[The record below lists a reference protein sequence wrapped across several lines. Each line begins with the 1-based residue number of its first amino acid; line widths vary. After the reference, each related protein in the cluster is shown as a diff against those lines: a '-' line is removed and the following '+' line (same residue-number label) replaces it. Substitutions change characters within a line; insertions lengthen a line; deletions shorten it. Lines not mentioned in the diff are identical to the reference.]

1 MQSNQFRFGTIL
13 VMVSLPVLRHLKVS
27 ISGDMCKAFNVFNTS
42 SFNMLIVLKSLHIP
56 NIMLTFQMS
65 S

>member
-1 MQSNQFRFGTIL
+1 MPPNQFRFGTIL
-13 VMVSLPVLRHLKVS
+13 ARVSLPVLRHLKVS
-27 ISGDMCKAFNVFNTS
+27 ISGDIRKSFNVFNIS